1 MKFFLNTEMM
11 KESILSLNVNVNKMP
26 LGTLSK
32 ETVFKAY
39 EILRNIEKAIKS
51 TVTVEADL
59 MELSSQFFT
68 LIPHNIGR
76 QKMSQFM
83 IRTME

>member
-11 KESILSLNVNVNKMP
+11 KKSILSQNVNVNKMP

-39 EILRNIEKAIKS
+39 EILRNIEKAIKENQIS
-51 TVTVEADL
+51 EVHL
-59 MELSSQFFT
+59 MELSS
-68 LIPHNIGR
+68 
-76 QKMSQFM
+76 
-83 IRTME
+83 